1 MTEFDLNAYTPF
13 ASNWFIVALRRD
25 RMSASI
31 VGQAARNALL
41 ILRLVLGRL
50 VGPVV
55 GLVLAMT
62 TVNAWPNS
70 GPPVLIGLDAEFSW
84 PGSTSAQ
91 AIEKGILIAVDEIN
105 RRGGVLGGRPLQLI
119 KKDNGTVPARSIRN
133 LRNLAETPELVAAFC
148 GRFSPTVIEAM
159 ETVHT
164 LKLIL
169 LDPWAAADII
179 TDNTYSPSY
188 AFRLSLRD
196 SYAMP
201 SLLRYGRNQGIRTF
215 GMMALNTTW
224 GRSNLRAAENY
235 LTKYPDTKL
244 AGTRWFNWQ
253 DESLLDKYLDLKR
266 LGAQAILLVA
276 NDREASILL
285 KEMAALPKSERVPV
299 LSHWGVSGG
308 QMNETAGTALQ
319 EVNFVMV
326 QTYSFIGDRRPR
338 ARQVVAAANRLF
350 GIPNAR
356 AIESPVGL
364 AHAYDLTHLLARA
377 IDRAGTSDRATVRQA
392 LEELPEYDG
401 LIKRYRRP
409 FSKGRH
415 DALTE
420 ADVIITR
427 YAPDGAIVPVTGARQ

>member
-1 MTEFDLNAYTPF
+1 MNAYTPF

-133 LRNLAETPELVAAFC
+133 LRDLAETPELVAAFC

-159 ETVHT
+159 ETVHA

-224 GRSNLRAAENY
+224 GRSNL
-235 LTKYPDTKL
+235 
-244 AGTRWFNWQ
+244 
-253 DESLLDKYLDLKR
+253 
-266 LGAQAILLVA
+266 
-276 NDREASILL
+276 
-285 KEMAALPKSERVPV
+285 
-299 LSHWGVSGG
+299 
-308 QMNETAGTALQ
+308 
-319 EVNFVMV
+319 
-326 QTYSFIGDRRPR
+326 
-338 ARQVVAAANRLF
+338 
-350 GIPNAR
+350 
-356 AIESPVGL
+356 
-364 AHAYDLTHLLARA
+364 
-377 IDRAGTSDRATVRQA
+377 
-392 LEELPEYDG
+392 
-401 LIKRYRRP
+401 
-409 FSKGRH
+409 
-415 DALTE
+415 
-420 ADVIITR
+420 
-427 YAPDGAIVPVTGARQ
+427 